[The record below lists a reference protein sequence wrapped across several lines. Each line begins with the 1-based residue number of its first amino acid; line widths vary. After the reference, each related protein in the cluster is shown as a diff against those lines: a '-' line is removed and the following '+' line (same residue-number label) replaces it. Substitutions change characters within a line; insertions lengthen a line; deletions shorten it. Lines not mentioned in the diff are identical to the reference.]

1 MKLADFQ
8 KWLDSFLNFEKTQT
22 KGIFWLENMKYI
34 CSLLGNPQDSIP
46 CIHVAGSKG
55 KGSVSCMLANI
66 IRENG
71 YKCGI
76 YSSPHITDFRERIT
90 SADGFFSDEIYEK
103 SADQLVNCISSID
116 QKDLPGN
123 RTITW
128 FELVTIFAFL
138 CFKNAKMDYVVYE
151 VGLGGRLDSTNII
164 KPLLSILM
172 PIELEHTEFLGNTI
186 EQIASEKAGI
196 IKENTPCLISRQ
208 IYNAAE
214 KVFILT
220 AEEKKSKYFLTDD
233 MISNF
238 SVSYNETE
246 NLRCSFIIKKTN
258 LLVDTNL
265 KLNGIIQGQNASTA
279 AVAATLLF
287 EDISA
292 KTIINGLA
300 NAYLPGR
307 FEIRGN
313 IILDGAHTI
322 SSISNTIST
331 LKTMYPQ
338 KKLNAIFA
346 CAGDKDIDD
355 IIPLFADSF
364 EHLIFVNS
372 KKVRNCNTELM
383 YQTAKKNNIK
393 AEIID
398 SPEDALNTLKSYLKN
413 DDKIL
418 ITGSFYLVSEILE
431 LL

>member
-66 IRENG
+66 ISENG

-103 SADQLVNCISSID
+103 SADQLVNCISSIN

-208 IYNAAE
+208 IYNATE

>member
-22 KGIFWLENMKYI
+22 KGIFWLENMKYL

-196 IKENTPCLISRQ
+196 IKENTPCLISHQ

-355 IIPLFADSF
+355 IIPLFANSF

-383 YQTAKKNNIK
+383 YQIAKKNNIK